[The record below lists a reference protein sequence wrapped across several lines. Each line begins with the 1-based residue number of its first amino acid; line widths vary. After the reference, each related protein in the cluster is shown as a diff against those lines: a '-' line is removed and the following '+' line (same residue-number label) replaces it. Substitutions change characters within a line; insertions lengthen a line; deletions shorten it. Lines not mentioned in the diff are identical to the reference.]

1 MLQRAVRTVVQMLL
15 AWLFCLVYL
24 PLMGLLLAATLGRKK
39 ATLGAKLTRGWG
51 KGMLRIAG
59 VRLDVDPDV
68 QAELAE
74 RRARVLTFNHSSTL
88 DLFVGAALSPE
99 GAVTIVKKEMR
110 YVPLIGQVLFLI
122 DVVCIDRS
130 NRAGAAASLQAVA
143 DRLRTGRHSVMIA
156 PEGTRSADGQ
166 LGPFKMGPFHLA
178 VAAQV
183 PIVPLVMHDCARLY
197 PRTAWHSDPGVVR
210 VSKLPEIAT
219 AGRSADEVHRLASDL
234 RAAYLEALQ

>member
-1 MLQRAVRTVVQMLL
+1 MGAVRTVVQGVL

-24 PLMGLLLAATLGRKK
+24 PMMGLLLAMTLGRKK

-51 KGMLRIAG
+51 KGMLWITG
-59 VRLDVDPDV
+59 VRLAVDADV
-68 QAELAE
+68 QAELAQ

-99 GAVTIVKKEMR
+99 GAVTIVKKEMK

-156 PEGTRSADGQ
+156 PEGTRSPDGK

-183 PIVPLVMHDCARLY
+183 PIVPLVLHDCARLY
-197 PRTAWHSDPGVVR
+197 PRTAWHSEPGVVR
-210 VSKLPEIAT
+210 VSMLPEIPT
-219 AGRSADEVHRLASDL
+219 AGRAGDDVHPMAAEL
-234 RAAYLEALQ
+234 RNRYVEALG